1 MVTKNVRFCPGFFS
15 KIRPL
20 FLLHFFNGAKVEQKR
35 TFLVA
40 FQTQGNPGKKGKF
53 MISKRIV
60 SLGVIMSV
68 YAMHFVGAKA
78 SSVVTSKTY
87 VDAKISSSADISS
100 TSTTTAPNEKAV
112 YDAISSAT
120 SAANNLLTQ
129 VISNADT
136 SHAPSGDAVY
146 DALANKQD
154 TIDTGL
160 VSLGDE
166 WIEDLPAVVSYD
178 TTSGLVGNK
187 YGILD
192 YNGSVDYVDD
202 GWYNYQENSET
213 NHLIPTVGAVGR
225 ELQSILDIMPFVLP
239 VLNFNT
245 TTDPA
250 AVDNYSTTFNGT
262 TGHWPSTQETEY
274 IQGDTFAK
282 GLALKQN
289 KIPTDLVDFDGND
302 VRAIVATNATGTALN
317 GDTVGIVSKDSMG
330 GSWGSVEYW
339 DDPAAPGVN
348 VNNLVPDIS
357 VIQEVVG
364 LANTKQNKLG
374 GDSSTAGKVVTATAN
389 EGVVTYTTID
399 SAVTDSSTNLVTS
412 GGVYTA
418 ISGKQDTIT
427 GYDPNNDEVQSVLT
441 DTTNDGEIGKIE
453 LVTLERMENEDL
465 SWDDYLDPETE
476 KIPTVAFVANMMT
489 TEMQFKLRG
498 GGQDTGKVVV
508 AGSNPGV
515 PDYVATYDG
524 SGTYTVATD
533 AGKIATAAAVET
545 KQTKK
550 TCAGWLD
557 GTTVADSTHTDAN
570 CVLWNLP
577 D

>member
-1 MVTKNVRFCPGFFS
+1 MKPNKLWFS
-15 KIRPL
+15 M
-20 FLLHFFNGAKVEQKR
+20 A
-35 TFLVA
+35 VA
-40 FQTQGNPGKKGKF
+40 
-53 MISKRIV
+53 
-60 SLGVIMSV
+60 SV
-68 YAMHFVGAKA
+68 YAMHFVGANA

-120 SAANNLLTQ
+120 SATNNLLTQ

-146 DALANKQD
+146 DALADKQN

-202 GWYNYQENSET
+202 GWNNYQEDSET

-225 ELQSILDIMPFVLP
+225 ELQNIWDNMPSVP
-239 VLNFNT
+239 TITWNSNDT
-245 TTDPA
+245 T
-250 AVDNYSTTFNGT
+250 AVNNYSTSFTGT
-262 TGHWPSTQETEY
+262 GNWPSAHEDLYVTGSSLAQ
-274 IQGDTFAK
+274 

-289 KIPTDLVDFDGND
+289 KID
-302 VRAIVATNATGTALN
+302 AINNNILADSDQVGAVLAPTGTAGVLSQIALFN
-317 GDTVGIVSKDSMG
+317 NDGDMGSWPSPSDNTPYATLLRNSIPTVGAFGEMIGIVRNAQTKIPARATKIESTDSTYAPSVVTNG
-330 GSWGSVEYW
+330 TTDGSVGQMAILTNYRLSVDDGADGGEFSGYTNADSLIPTAAAVGAELEY
-339 DDPAAPGVN
+339 
-348 VNNLVPDIS
+348 
-357 VIQEVVG
+357 
-364 LANTKQNKLG
+364 KQNSLG
-374 GDSSTAGKVVTATAN
+374 GTPEYAGKVVTATGTA
-389 EGVVTYTTID
+389 GTVTYTAID
-399 SAVTDSSTNLVTS
+399 STPTSASTNLVTS

-418 ISGKQDTIT
+418 V
-427 GYDPNNDEVQSVLT
+427 N
-441 DTTNDGEIGKIE
+441 
-453 LVTLERMENEDL
+453 
-465 SWDDYLDPETE
+465 
-476 KIPTVAFVANMMT
+476 A
-489 TEMQFKLRG
+489 
-498 GGQDTGKVVV
+498 
-508 AGSNPGV
+508 
-515 PDYVATYDG
+515 
-524 SGTYTVATD
+524 
-533 AGKIATAAAVET
+533 